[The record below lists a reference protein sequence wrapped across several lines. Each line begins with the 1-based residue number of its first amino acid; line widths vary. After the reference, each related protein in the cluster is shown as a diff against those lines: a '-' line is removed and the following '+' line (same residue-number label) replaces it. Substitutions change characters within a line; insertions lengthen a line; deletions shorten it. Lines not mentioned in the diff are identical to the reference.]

1 MPPVLS
7 PCVFSSV
14 CWLAMYLPSPQ
25 KQEEDIEE
33 GDGRFISFWE
43 GNVSSAPE
51 TEFTV
56 LSPGFL
62 ITVSWYVK
70 WQ

>member
-1 MPPVLS
+1 
-7 PCVFSSV
+7 
-14 CWLAMYLPSPQ
+14 MYLPSPQ